1 MKKKLE
7 IPQIPFNESER
18 LKKVKSYQLLDTL
31 PEDAYDNITQL
42 ASYICHTPISL
53 VTLLDAKRNFLKS
66 RLGVDLSESPRDISF
81 CGHAILTEE
90 PIFLVE
96 DARLDDRFKNNPLV
110 ADLKTI
116 FYAGVP
122 LRTKDGYA
130 LGTLCVY
137 DHEPRVL
144 TAEQKKSL
152 IDLGQQVML
161 LFEAHKQNI
170 ELSRSKIELT
180 KRSKRLEDFA
190 GLVAHDLKSPLASME
205 GLLSLVKTDYH
216 TENDPELGLYVK
228 HLEISAKSMR
238 NYIDDLLKYY
248 KAGDTLKIR
257 ENKSLSDIVN
267 TINDMYRNDSTV
279 IKISEDFK
287 FTNIPVVALQQIL
300 SNLIDNA
307 IKYNDKDKTL
317 IIISAHQS
325 NDHYSLTISDNG
337 KGISNE
343 HQKIIF
349 DLFKTTGSLDKYGKK
364 GSGMGLATVKKLVN
378 NLGGTIKVESTLGIG
393 SIFTWTIKR

>member
-1 MKKKLE
+1 ME

-170 ELSRSKIELT
+170 ELSRSKIELN

-205 GLLSLVKTDYH
+205 GLLSLVKTDYPA
-216 TENDPELGLYVK
+216 ENDPELGLYVK
-228 HLEISAKSMR
+228 HLETSAKSMR

-257 ENKSLSDIVN
+257 ENKSLSEIVN
-267 TINDMYRNDSTV
+267 AINDIYSNDSAV

-287 FTNIPVVALQQIL
+287 FTNIPVVAVQQIL

-325 NDHYSLTISDNG
+325 QDHYSLSVSDNG
-337 KGISNE
+337 KGISSE

-349 DLFKTTGSLDKYGKK
+349 DIFKTTGELDKYGKR
-364 GSGMGLATVKKLVN
+364 GSGMGLATVKKLVK
-378 NLGGTIKVESTLGIG
+378 NLGGTIKVESTLGVG
-393 SIFTWTIKR
+393 SIFTCTIKR